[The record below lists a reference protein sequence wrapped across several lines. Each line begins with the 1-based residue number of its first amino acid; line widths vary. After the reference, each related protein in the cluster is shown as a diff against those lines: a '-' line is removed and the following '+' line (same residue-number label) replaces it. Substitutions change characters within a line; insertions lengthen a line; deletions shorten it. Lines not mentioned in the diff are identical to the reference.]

1 MLKKNDFHRMGIQSS
16 KMKTKINKHGLRMKK
31 LLSTIGILATTFAT
45 SSFAASHSEE
55 WQKIEQQADGQTVY
69 FHAWGGSQEINRYL
83 HWARKE
89 LKSRYNVTLNHVKVT
104 DISETTTRLI
114 AEKAAGKNSG
124 GSVDMVWINGENFK
138 SMKDNQLLF
147 GPFVEGLPNWQYVD
161 KTLPVDVDFSEPTDG
176 LEAPWGVGQLVF
188 IHDEETLNNPPR
200 SYAEM
205 LSYAKAF
212 PNRLTYPRPPEF
224 HGTSFIKSL
233 LIELSHNDPVLQ
245 KPVTEES
252 FKAVTQPLWAYL
264 DEFHKVAW
272 RGGKQFPGG
281 TAESIQLLDDGQ
293 IDLAVTF
300 NPNAVFSAQSSGN
313 LAESTKA
320 YAMDAGALSNIH
332 FLAIPWNANAN
343 AGAQVVINFLLSPEA
358 QSRKGDINTWGDPS
372 VLSSQYLM
380 GTAKNTQQFKSIEE
394 PHPSWQAALEKEWLK
409 RYGN

>member
-1 MLKKNDFHRMGIQSS
+1 
-16 KMKTKINKHGLRMKK
+16 MKK
-31 LLSTIGILATTFAT
+31 LLSTIGILTATFAT
-45 SSFAASHSEE
+45 SSYASSNTEE

-69 FHAWGGSQEINRYL
+69 FHAWGGSQEINRYIQ
-83 HWARKE
+83 WAGKE

-147 GPFVEGLPNWQYVD
+147 GPFVDGLPSWQYVD

-188 IHDEETLNNPPR
+188 IYDEETLNNPPS

-233 LIELSHNDPVLQ
+233 LIELSNNDPALQ
-245 KPVTEES
+245 KPVTDEA
-252 FKAVTQPLWAYL
+252 FKTVTPPLWAYL
-264 DEFHKVAW
+264 DEFHTVAW

-281 TAESIQLLDDGQ
+281 TAETVQLLDDGQ

-332 FLAIPWNANAN
+332 FLAIPWNANAS
-343 AGAQVVINFLLSPEA
+343 AGAQVAINFLLSPEA
-358 QSRKGDINTWGDPS
+358 QSRKGDINIWGDPS
-372 VLSSQYLM
+372 VLSSQYLT
-380 GTAKNTQQFKSIEE
+380 GTAKNTQQFKSIAE

>member
-1 MLKKNDFHRMGIQSS
+1 
-16 KMKTKINKHGLRMKK
+16 MKK

-45 SSFAASHSEE
+45 SSYATSQSEE

-69 FHAWGGSQEINRYL
+69 FHAWGGSQEINRYIQ
-83 HWARKE
+83 WAGKE

-147 GPFVEGLPNWQYVD
+147 GPFVDGLPSWQYVD

-188 IHDEETLNNPPR
+188 IYDEETLNNPPS

-233 LIELSHNDPVLQ
+233 LIELSNNDPALQ
-245 KPVTEES
+245 KPVTEEA
-252 FKAVTQPLWAYL
+252 FKTVTQPLWAYL
-264 DEFHKVAW
+264 DEFHTVAW

-281 TAESIQLLDDGQ
+281 TAETVQLLDDGQ

-332 FLAIPWNANAN
+332 FLAIPWNANAS
-343 AGAQVVINFLLSPEA
+343 AGAQVAINFLLSPEA
-358 QSRKGDINTWGDPS
+358 QSRKGDINIWGDPS
-372 VLSSQYLM
+372 VLSSQYLT
-380 GTAKNTQQFKSIEE
+380 GTAKNTQQFKSIAE

>member
-1 MLKKNDFHRMGIQSS
+1 
-16 KMKTKINKHGLRMKK
+16 MKK

-45 SSFAASHSEE
+45 FSFASSTAEE

-69 FHAWGGSQEINRYL
+69 FHAWGGSQEINRYIQ
-83 HWARKE
+83 WAGKE

-147 GPFVEGLPNWQYVD
+147 GPFVEGLPSWQYVD

-188 IHDEETLNNPPR
+188 IYDEETLHNPPS

-233 LIELSHNDPVLQ
+233 LIELSNNDPALQ
-245 KPVTEES
+245 KPVTDES
-252 FKAVTQPLWAYL
+252 FKTVTQPLWAYL

-281 TAESIQLLDDGQ
+281 TAETVQLLDDGQ

-300 NPNAVFSAQSSGN
+300 NPNAVYSAQSSGN
-313 LAESTKA
+313 LADSTKA

-332 FLAIPWNANAN
+332 FLAIPWNANAS
-343 AGAQVVINFLLSPEA
+343 AGAQVAINFLLSPEA
-358 QSRKGDINTWGDPS
+358 QSRKGDINIWGDPS
-372 VLSSQYLM
+372 VLSSQYLT
-380 GTAKNTQQFKSIEE
+380 GTAKNTQQFKSIAE

>member
-1 MLKKNDFHRMGIQSS
+1 
-16 KMKTKINKHGLRMKK
+16 MKK

-45 SSFAASHSEE
+45 SSFAAAHSEE

-69 FHAWGGSQEINRYL
+69 FHAWGGSQEINRYIQ
-83 HWARKE
+83 WAGKE

-147 GPFVEGLPNWQYVD
+147 GPFVDGLPSWQYVD

-188 IHDEETLNNPPR
+188 IYDEETLNNPPS

-233 LIELSHNDPVLQ
+233 LIELSNNDPVLQ
-245 KPVTEES
+245 KPVTDEA
-252 FKAVTQPLWAYL
+252 FKTVTQPLWTYL
-264 DEFHKVAW
+264 DEFHTVAW

-281 TAESIQLLDDGQ
+281 TAETVQLLDDGQ

-300 NPNAVFSAQSSGN
+300 NPNAVYSAQSSGN
-313 LAESTKA
+313 LAGSTKA

-332 FLAIPWNANAN
+332 FLAIPWNANAS
-343 AGAQVVINFLLSPEA
+343 AGAQVAINFLLSPEA
-358 QSRKGDINTWGDPS
+358 QSRKGDINIWGDPS
-372 VLSSQYLM
+372 VLSSQYLT
-380 GTAKNTQQFKSIEE
+380 GTAKNTQQFKSIAE

>member
-1 MLKKNDFHRMGIQSS
+1 
-16 KMKTKINKHGLRMKK
+16 MKK

-45 SSFAASHSEE
+45 SSYATSHSEE

-69 FHAWGGSQEINRYL
+69 FHAWGGSQEINRYIQ
-83 HWARKE
+83 WAGKE

-147 GPFVEGLPNWQYVD
+147 GPFVDGLPSWQYVD

-188 IHDEETLNNPPR
+188 IYDEKTLNNPPS

-233 LIELSHNDPVLQ
+233 LIELSNKDPALQ
-245 KPVTEES
+245 KPVTDEA
-252 FKAVTQPLWAYL
+252 FKTVTQPLWAYL
-264 DEFHKVAW
+264 DEFHTVAW

-281 TAESIQLLDDGQ
+281 TAETVQLLDDGQ

-332 FLAIPWNANAN
+332 FLAIPWNANAS
-343 AGAQVVINFLLSPEA
+343 AGAQVAINFLLGPEA
-358 QSRKGDINTWGDPS
+358 QSRKGDINIWGDPS
-372 VLSSQYLM
+372 VLSSQYLT
-380 GTAKNTQQFKSIEE
+380 GTAKNTQQFKSIAE

>member
-1 MLKKNDFHRMGIQSS
+1 
-16 KMKTKINKHGLRMKK
+16 MKK

-45 SSFAASHSEE
+45 SSFADSSATSE

-69 FHAWGGSQEINRYL
+69 FHAWGGSQEINRYIQ
-83 HWARKE
+83 WAGKE

-147 GPFVEGLPNWQYVD
+147 GPFVEDLPSWQYVD
-161 KTLPVDVDFSEPTDG
+161 KSLPIDVDFSEPTEG

-188 IHDEETLNNPPR
+188 IHDEQTLHNPPR
-200 SYAEM
+200 SFAEM

-224 HGTSFIKSL
+224 HGTSFIKAL
-233 LIELSHNDPVLQ
+233 LIELTNNDPALQ
-245 KPVTEES
+245 KPVTGETFEQI
-252 FKAVTQPLWAYL
+252 TQPLWAYL

-281 TAESIQLLDDGQ
+281 TAETLQLLDDGQ
-293 IDLAVTF
+293 IDLAITF

-313 LAESTKA
+313 LAESNKA

-332 FLAIPWNANAN
+332 FLAIPWNANAS
-343 AGAQVVINFLLSPEA
+343 AGAQVAINFLLSPEA
-358 QSRKGDINTWGDPS
+358 QSHKGNLNIWGDPS
-372 VLSSQYLM
+372 VLSSQYLT
-380 GTAKNTQQFKSIEE
+380 GSAKNTQQFKSIAE
-394 PHPSWQAALEKEWLK
+394 PHPSWQSALEKEWLK

>member
-1 MLKKNDFHRMGIQSS
+1 
-16 KMKTKINKHGLRMKK
+16 MKK

-45 SSFAASHSEE
+45 SSFAAAHSEE

-69 FHAWGGSQEINRYL
+69 FHAWGGSQEINRYIQ
-83 HWARKE
+83 WAGKE

-147 GPFVEGLPNWQYVD
+147 GPFVDGLPSWQYVD
-161 KTLPVDVDFSEPTDG
+161 KTLPVDIDFSEPTDG

-188 IHDEETLNNPPR
+188 IYDEKTLNNPPS

-233 LIELSHNDPVLQ
+233 LIELSHNDAALQ
-245 KPVTEES
+245 KPVTGES
-252 FKAVTQPLWAYL
+252 FKTVTQPLWAYL

-281 TAESIQLLDDGQ
+281 TAETVQLLDDGQ
-293 IDLAVTF
+293 IDLAITF
-300 NPNAVFSAQSSGN
+300 NPNAVYSAQSSGN

-332 FLAIPWNANAN
+332 FLAVPWNANAR
-343 AGAQVVINFLLSPEA
+343 AGAQVAINFLLSPEA
-358 QSRKGDINTWGDPS
+358 QSRKGDINIWGDPS
-372 VLSSQYLM
+372 VLSSQYLT
-380 GTAKNTQQFKSIEE
+380 GTAKNTQQFKSIAE
-394 PHPSWQAALEKEWLK
+394 PHPSWQAALEREWLK

>member
-1 MLKKNDFHRMGIQSS
+1 
-16 KMKTKINKHGLRMKK
+16 MKK

-45 SSFAASHSEE
+45 SSFASSTAEE

-69 FHAWGGSQEINRYL
+69 FHAWGGSQEINRYIQ
-83 HWARKE
+83 WAGKE

-147 GPFVEGLPNWQYVD
+147 GPFVDGLPSWQYVD

-188 IHDEETLNNPPR
+188 IYDEETLNNPPS

-205 LSYAKAF
+205 LNYAKAF

-233 LIELSHNDPVLQ
+233 LIELSNNDPVLQ
-245 KPVTEES
+245 KPVTDEA
-252 FKAVTQPLWAYL
+252 FKTVTQPLWAYL
-264 DEFHKVAW
+264 DEFHTVAW

-281 TAESIQLLDDGQ
+281 TAETVQLLDDGQ

-300 NPNAVFSAQSSGN
+300 NPNAVYSAQSSGN

-332 FLAIPWNANAN
+332 FLAIPWNANAS
-343 AGAQVVINFLLSPEA
+343 AGAQVAINFLLSPEA
-358 QSRKGDINTWGDPS
+358 QSRKGDINIWGDPS
-372 VLSSQYLM
+372 VLSSQYLT
-380 GTAKNTQQFKSIEE
+380 GTAKNTQQFKSIAE

>member
-1 MLKKNDFHRMGIQSS
+1 
-16 KMKTKINKHGLRMKK
+16 MKK

-45 SSFAASHSEE
+45 SSFADD
-55 WQKIEQQADGQTVY
+55 WLKIEQQADGQSVY
-69 FHAWGGSQEINRYL
+69 FHAWGGSQEINRYIQ
-83 HWARKE
+83 WAGKE

-147 GPFVEGLPNWQYVD
+147 GPFVDNLPSWQYVD
-161 KTLPVDVDFSEPTDG
+161 KTLPIDVDFSEPTEG

-200 SYAEM
+200 SFIEM

-212 PNRLTYPRPPEF
+212 PNRVTYPRPPEF
-224 HGTSFIKSL
+224 HGTSFIKAL
-233 LIELSHNDPVLQ
+233 LIELANNDPALQ
-245 KPVTEES
+245 KLVTEES
-252 FKAVTQPLWAYL
+252 FKTVTQPLWAYL
-264 DEFHKVAW
+264 EEFHKVAW
-272 RGGKQFPGG
+272 RGGKLFPGG
-281 TAESIQLLDDGQ
+281 TAETVQLLDDGQ

-300 NPNAVFSAQSSGN
+300 NPNAVYSAQASGK
-313 LAESTKA
+313 LTDSTNA
-320 YAMDAGALSNIH
+320 YALDAGALSNIH
-332 FLAIPWNANAN
+332 FLAIPWNANAS

-358 QSRKGDINTWGDPS
+358 QSRKGDINIWGDPS
-372 VLSSQYLM
+372 VLDRQYLT
-380 GTAKNTQQFKSIEE
+380 GTAKNTQQFKSIAE

>member
-1 MLKKNDFHRMGIQSS
+1 
-16 KMKTKINKHGLRMKK
+16 MKK

-45 SSFAASHSEE
+45 SSFAAAHSEE

-69 FHAWGGSQEINRYL
+69 FHAWGGSQEINRYIQ
-83 HWARKE
+83 WVGKE

-147 GPFVEGLPNWQYVD
+147 GPFVDGLPSWQYVD
-161 KTLPVDVDFSEPTDG
+161 KTLPVDIDFSEPTDG

-188 IHDEETLNNPPR
+188 IYDEKTLNNPPS

-233 LIELSHNDPVLQ
+233 LIELSNNDPALQ
-245 KPVTEES
+245 KPVTDES
-252 FKAVTQPLWAYL
+252 FKTVTQPLWAYL

-281 TAESIQLLDDGQ
+281 TAETVQLLDDGQ

-300 NPNAVFSAQSSGN
+300 NPNAVYSAQSSGN

-332 FLAIPWNANAN
+332 FLAVPWNANAR
-343 AGAQVVINFLLSPEA
+343 AGAQVAINFLLSPEA
-358 QSRKGDINTWGDPS
+358 QSRKGDINIWGDPS
-372 VLSSQYLM
+372 VLSSQYLT
-380 GTAKNTQQFKSIEE
+380 GTAKNTQQFKSIAE